1 MLPTPTL
8 PPYLS
13 LWNSVLL
20 ADDFIEQVLL
30 ILNRY
35 HYSAPLSLSLS
46 LSLSLPTAIIRATNP
61 HDGQTA
67 AHRAALAGKQENLS
81 LLLHYDPECV
91 LAKDLV
97 GDTPLHLACRV
108 TQKKTYRKIV
118 EMLLVGSHTS
128 YCHVSI
134 LHHRDPILFLRT
146 AVICL

>member
-1 MLPTPTL
+1 MEQI
-8 PPYLS
+8 
-13 LWNSVLL
+13 LL
-20 ADDFIEQVLL
+20 LL
-30 ILNRY
+30 Q
-35 HYSAPLSLSLS
+35 PFSLSLS
-46 LSLSLPTAIIRATNP
+46 LSLILSLSLSSTAIIRATNP
-61 HDGQTA
+61 HDEQTA

-134 LHHRDPILFLRT
+134 LHHQCDPILFLRT